1 MLVAFLVA
9 AFIVHVPTTTAECDL
24 IEEAI
29 TLQCISP
36 LVEYA
41 NADRYVLHPPLSE
54 IDQMCHQFKEY
65 KRCTTGI
72 QPDCRRSRAPNVERM
87 YEGMCEENF
96 LRLVREELLC
106 LTQLERD
113 TKLRECFVNRT
124 NTLRDEDPGHPS
136 AGNLTYSSYE
146 CLITQTYIDCLLE
159 SNYKTCK
166 EAVKLEM
173 AMLSLLAY
181 RNGSHCVLNTATTK
195 KRPESEK
202 QLEQCDK
209 RGNCKCRLSGYYYDK
224 EKRKCIDVDE
234 CATAESRCSQKCVN
248 HPGSYECTCDP
259 GYYRL
264 ASNNKTCIR
273 NDKDPMW
280 LFFAHGQSIWNI
292 SLSGG
297 SFELQKAGLQK
308 TAVLDVDIMER
319 RIFYADVGSNSI
331 ERLDLDGT
339 FPQTVQKYDVDGL
352 EGIAVDW
359 IGRNLYS
366 LRKAD
371 VIVQTLTGKYRRA
384 LYKGVMRL
392 PRAIAVHPA
401 RGLMFVT
408 DWSSTAFIAAATMD
422 GSSFKKI
429 ITERITWPNAVTV
442 DIYADKIYWADAYND
457 VIEVAALDGSGRRTI
472 ISDSG
477 TVPHVFAL
485 TVADDLL
492 YWSDWTYRG
501 LLRADKLSGD
511 NVTVVAQ
518 TALLPYGLKIFH
530 PSVQPHFPSLC
541 DTLGCSQ
548 LCLLG
553 PNRTAKCGC
562 GEGYELHNNGKNC
575 TSNCDSNH
583 IECGGTEAKCVSML
597 YLCDGISHCQ
607 SHADETNC
615 REFSSSPTIAPERLL
630 WKNFLTPSSHLELSR
645 MSLVLFVFQLTF
657 PSLTCV
663 ASEFVDLFLANLSFR

>member
-1 MLVAFLVA
+1 
-9 AFIVHVPTTTAECDL
+9 
-24 IEEAI
+24 
-29 TLQCISP
+29 
-36 LVEYA
+36 
-41 NADRYVLHPPLSE
+41 
-54 IDQMCHQFKEY
+54 
-65 KRCTTGI
+65 
-72 QPDCRRSRAPNVERM
+72 M
-87 YEGMCEENF
+87 YEGMCEESF

-113 TKLRECFVNRT
+113 AKLRECFVNRT

-136 AGNLTYSSYE
+136 ASNLTYSSYE

-166 EAVKLEM
+166 EAVKLEI

-181 RNGSHCVLNTATTK
+181 RNGSHCVLNTAAPK
-195 KRPESEK
+195 RRPEP
-202 QLEQCDK
+202 
-209 RGNCKCRLSGYYYDK
+209 
-224 EKRKCIDVDE
+224 DVDE
-234 CATAESRCSQKCVN
+234 CISAESGCSQKCVN

-264 ASNNKTCIR
+264 ATNNRTCIR

-371 VIVQTLTGKYRRA
+371 IIVQTLTGRYRRA

-392 PRAIAVHPA
+392 PRAIAVP
-401 RGLMFVT
+401 
-408 DWSSTAFIAAATMD
+408 
-422 GSSFKKI
+422 
-429 ITERITWPNAVTV
+429 
-442 DIYADKIYWADAYND
+442 
-457 VIEVAALDGSGRRTI
+457 LDGCCRRTI

-485 TVADDLL
+485 SVADDLL

-501 LLRADKLSGD
+501 LFASRQTNRRKCDGSGTDCFAALRTEDLPSSLP
-511 NVTVVAQ
+511 NVTLSDVVSFVFLDQIERQNVDVEKA
-518 TALLPYGLKIFH
+518 T
-530 PSVQPHFPSLC
+530 
-541 DTLGCSQ
+541 
-548 LCLLG
+548 
-553 PNRTAKCGC
+553 N
-562 GEGYELHNNGKNC
+562 LHKNGKNC

-607 SHADETNC
+607 STEA
-615 REFSSSPTIAPERLL
+615 RLTACHDN
-630 WKNFLTPSSHLELSR
+630 KK
-645 MSLVLFVFQLTF
+645 
-657 PSLTCV
+657 CV
-663 ASEFVDLFLANLSFR
+663 APGGLCDGVEDCWDASDEKYCTGSFRANSPNTKVNEMAA